1 MNAAVHTVTTV
12 SPTGTGSLARTRR
25 YRAKHRRIDYVP
37 SAAAMAVIDEWLAR
51 GLNNCLAGVIDNLLL
66 AGHSAKT
73 DAFAAQGVSGHGPDR

>member
-1 MNAAVHTVTTV
+1 MNAAAQTITTV

-66 AGHSAKT
+66 AGHRAKT
-73 DAFAAQGVSGHGPDR
+73 DSVVGTGVSGHGPER